1 MEPPETGASGA
12 GARRAGHR
20 TLEAEGLAPSKKNA
34 ARLGAHLVFAD
45 ESGFL
50 LIPNVIKTWAPRG
63 QTPVLRHA
71 YRRERI
77 SVISGVSVSPQR
89 QHLGLYYQLWFGNIR
104 QEEVC
109 LFLRHLLRHLRG
121 PVVVLVDNSPTHK
134 GEPLDQL
141 LREHPRLRL
150 ERFPSYAP
158 ELNPDEGVWHL
169 AKHDLANGCPKDLD
183 DLMED
188 LVRSIERTR
197 ASSKQLRG
205 CVLQSDLPPF
215 LR

>member
-1 MEPPETGASGA
+1 M
-12 GARRAGHR
+12 
-20 TLEAEGLAPSKKNA
+20 
-34 ARLGAHLVFAD
+34 
-45 ESGFL
+45 
-50 LIPNVIKTWAPRG
+50 
-63 QTPVLRHA
+63 VLR
-71 YRRERI
+71 EDRI
-77 SVISGVSVSPQR
+77 DILDKVYFATGRARIEKRSNR
-89 QHLGLYYQLWFGNIR
+89 
-104 QEEVC
+104 
-109 LFLRHLLRHLRG
+109 LLNQIAR
-121 PVVVLVDNSPTHK
+121 V
-134 GEPLDQL
+134 

-158 ELNPDEGVWHL
+158 ELNPDEGVWNL

>member
-1 MEPPETGASGA
+1 M
-12 GARRAGHR
+12 
-20 TLEAEGLAPSKKNA
+20 
-34 ARLGAHLVFAD
+34 
-45 ESGFL
+45 
-50 LIPNVIKTWAPRG
+50 IPNVIKTWAPRG

-77 SVISGVSVSPQR
+77 FVISGVSVSPQR

-141 LREHPRLRL
+141 LREHPRLRP

-197 ASSKQLRG
+197 TSSKQLRG
-205 CVLQSDLPPF
+205 CVLQSDLPLF
-215 LR
+215 CVESLHSLCRHQ

>member
-1 MEPPETGASGA
+1 
-12 GARRAGHR
+12 
-20 TLEAEGLAPSKKNA
+20 
-34 ARLGAHLVFAD
+34 V
-45 ESGFL
+45 
-50 LIPNVIKTWAPRG
+50 
-63 QTPVLRHA
+63 
-71 YRRERI
+71 
-77 SVISGVSVSPQR
+77 
-89 QHLGLYYQLWFGNIR
+89 
-104 QEEVC
+104 
-109 LFLRHLLRHLRG
+109 
-121 PVVVLVDNSPTHK
+121 
-134 GEPLDQL
+134 